1 MKRFLL
7 SLVMIMLVGC
17 SNSKDLYKT
26 ITGEEVKGL
35 INNNEVTIIDVRSS
49 SEYEVKHIEESIN
62 IPLDTIS
69 KSELENVVDNYES
82 SIVVYCQSGNRSK
95 QAVEL
100 LNNLGYTNV
109 YDLGSIDNWS
119 NTNE

>member
-1 MKRFLL
+1 MKKILL

-35 INNNEVTIIDVRSS
+35 INNNEVIIIDVRSS

-82 SIVVYCQSGNRSK
+82 SIVVYCQSGNRSR

-119 NTNE
+119 TTNE